1 MSNVSSELRNL
12 DLINAAKQQY
22 EKQQR
27 TKVPP
32 IVVVLPS
39 KGLIYP
45 ESSILRQGS
54 VEMRY
59 MTAYDEDILT
69 NATYI
74 KTGVVFDKLLESLV
88 VSPGVNVNDISAT
101 DRDGLIISARIHAYG
116 NLYPVTVTDP
126 KTQNSI
132 NRDVDLSK
140 LKFKKFTLIPEPN
153 GEFEYIFSDKGDTL
167 KFKYL
172 TMNESKN
179 IDPDRSISKL
189 LELSIMEING
199 NRDKNIIVD
208 YIKFDMRALDAKKFR
223 SYISDNLPGLD
234 LTVQF
239 EGEDGGTFD
248 AMFQLSADLF
258 WF

>member
-101 DRDGLIISARIHAYG
+101 HRDGLIISARIHAYG

-140 LKFKKFTLIPEPN
+140 LKFKKFN
-153 GEFEYIFSDKGDTL
+153 F
-167 KFKYL
+167 
-172 TMNESKN
+172 
-179 IDPDRSISKL
+179 SKL
-189 LELSIMEING
+189 
-199 NRDKNIIVD
+199 
-208 YIKFDMRALDAKKFR
+208 
-223 SYISDNLPGLD
+223 
-234 LTVQF
+234 
-239 EGEDGGTFD
+239 
-248 AMFQLSADLF
+248 
-258 WF
+258 

>member
-12 DLINAAKQQY
+12 DLINAAKQHY

-32 IVVVLPS
+32 IVVALPS

-69 NATYI
+69 NVTYI

-88 VSPGVNVNDISAT
+88 VTPGVNVNDISAT

-140 LKFKKFTLIPEPN
+140 LKFKSFTLIPDEN

-172 TMNESKN
+172 TVNASKN
-179 IDPDRSISKL
+179 IDPDRAISKL
-189 LELSIMEING
+189 LELSI
-199 NRDKNIIVD
+199 
-208 YIKFDMRALDAKKFR
+208 
-223 SYISDNLPGLD
+223 
-234 LTVQF
+234 
-239 EGEDGGTFD
+239 
-248 AMFQLSADLF
+248 QLLLK
-258 WF
+258 